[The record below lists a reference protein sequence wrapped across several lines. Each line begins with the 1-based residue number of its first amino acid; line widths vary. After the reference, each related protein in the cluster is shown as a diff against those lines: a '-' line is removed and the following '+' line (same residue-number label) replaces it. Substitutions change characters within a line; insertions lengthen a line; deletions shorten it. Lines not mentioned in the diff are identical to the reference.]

1 MTNALDAL
9 EAEQATL
16 AGSDTGSNPPATVE
30 SLLAQAEAA
39 GYPQSALDALHSRA
53 DLLRRVGRVAQID
66 VDAEAQ
72 AVYDRLPE
80 FRRERAARE
89 RDTAMQASNPSER
102 RTRLDRAQQLE
113 HQAQQLSAP
122 DGEAQLRGRALATE
136 LSIRLSARLRHIEI
150 STLDVE
156 PSSLRL
162 FERTFQR
169 HAQGVEAT
177 TGTDRVQAEHAA
189 RLGFLQAMIE
199 VDATPDDPAG
209 LQAAIVQYRKN
220 TTRDY
225 GAEPGHLHDQPLPE
239 YGSEAGK
246 YRDTQASDPL
256 TLMESREEAQQSAEV
271 ARLSRALALAA
282 ATELSPRHY
291 AVYQVLAEN
300 THLFDWRLNPEGG
313 LIFQKREGAEKG
325 ENIAVM
331 VMQEVGGY
339 SGRGAAY
346 RAVHDTLDRLGA
358 ALQKYGRDVTI
369 EDIPVEKQT
378 RVTDRLTASRGE
390 ILEAAHTSS
399 RSSGK
404 THRGAKRENSE
415 IE

>member
-113 HQAQQLSAP
+113 HQAQQLFTP
-122 DGEAQLRGRALATE
+122 DDEAQLRGRALATE

-225 GAEPGHLHDQPLPE
+225 GAEPGHLHDQTLPE
-239 YGSEAGK
+239 HGSEAGK
-246 YRDTQASDPL
+246 YRDPQAPDPL

-271 ARLSRALALAA
+271 ARLSRALALVA
-282 ATELSPRHY
+282 ATELSTRHY

-300 THLFDWRLNPEGG
+300 THLFDWRLDPEGR

-378 RVTDRLTASRGE
+378 RATDRLTASRGE

-404 THRGAKRENSE
+404 TQRGAKRENSE